1 MKIELKEIKKVYK
14 SGNMQTTAVDSVDL
28 SIADGDKII
37 VIGES
42 GAGKSTL
49 LNIIGCIEHD
59 YEGKYYLN
67 GEEVRGFKRR
77 KRAQVMNK
85 VFGFVFQEYALVED
99 DTVYENVK
107 IPLLYGEVKKS
118 EYRTRV
124 KEILEKVEMGKYI
137 DKKVSELSGGQ
148 RQRVAIARALVNQP
162 FVILADEPTG
172 ALDGETAEQVMDI
185 LYEYA
190 DEKRILIVVT
200 HDLQRVKREGVRVIK
215 MEHGKIWE

>member
-1 MKIELKEIKKVYK
+1 MKIELMEIKKVYK
-14 SGNMQTTAVDSVDL
+14 SGDMQTTAVDSVDL

-49 LNIIGCIEHD
+49 LNIIGGIDYD

-124 KEILEKVEMGKYI
+124 KEILEKVEMGEYI

-215 MEHGKIWE
+215 MEHGKI

>member
-1 MKIELKEIKKVYK
+1 MYK
-14 SGNMQTTAVDSVDL
+14 RQ
-28 SIADGDKII
+28 
-37 VIGES
+37 
-42 GAGKSTL
+42 
-49 LNIIGCIEHD
+49 
-59 YEGKYYLN
+59 
-67 GEEVRGFKRR
+67 
-77 KRAQVMNK
+77 
-85 VFGFVFQEYALVED
+85 
-99 DTVYENVK
+99 
-107 IPLLYGEVKKS
+107 
-118 EYRTRV
+118 
-124 KEILEKVEMGKYI
+124 